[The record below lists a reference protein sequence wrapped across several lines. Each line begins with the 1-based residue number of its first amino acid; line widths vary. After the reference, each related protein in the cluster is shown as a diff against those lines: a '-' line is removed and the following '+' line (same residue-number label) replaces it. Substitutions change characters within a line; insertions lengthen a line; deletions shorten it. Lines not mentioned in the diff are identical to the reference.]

1 MVKSLEICVMYNE
14 FLLRYVHICPGLC
27 NLIIYVMYNQ
37 YGWMHDDVGM
47 YQDVKQICTRI
58 DCDISVT

>member
-1 MVKSLEICVMYNE
+1 MYNE

-27 NLIIYVMYNQ
+27 NLIIYVMYNH